1 MQVSMASWWPWS
13 MSSEVNSANGD
24 GLADDKGNGNSPFN
38 FLVLASFIYIYIYI
52 AKIRLKD

>member
-38 FLVLASFIYIYIYI
+38 FLVLASFIYIYSEN
-52 AKIRLKD
+52 